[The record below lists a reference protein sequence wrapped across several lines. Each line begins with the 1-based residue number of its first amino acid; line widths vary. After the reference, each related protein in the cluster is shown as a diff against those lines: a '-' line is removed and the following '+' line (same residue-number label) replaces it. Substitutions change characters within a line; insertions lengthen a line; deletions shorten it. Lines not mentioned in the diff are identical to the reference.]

1 MLEEQAP
8 YHVER
13 SLPWFSIISLF
24 ASGLKRT
31 LV

>member
-13 SLPWFSIISLF
+13 SLPWFPIISPL
-24 ASGLKRT
+24 ASALERT